1 LARLFFS
8 PKFFRMS
15 NKRGPAARLH
25 TCGRLLSACTC
36 CRCDG
41 ECGMHSAGEC
51 EGRATGEKNKRCS
64 SCTTA
69 VHKLKETAKL
79 EAERARWEEEEARQ
93 RAAVQEGLR
102 EQVRTKEEEV
112 RERDLKIQELEAMGA
127 AHEAAVQDVRRSG
140 RVAVAE
146 RSAVQM
152 DGCMQERETLLAWL
166 AKTKARSAGSS
177 DPEDGWDIIS
187 GQRKVLAVP
196 NPDQLP
202 APEVEGK
209 RRFDRFRS
217 LPEAIRLMVHSW
229 CIRAATWSMRQLP
242 HLREAYAH
250 AFVLLYQGPNSPAQ
264 VPHIDLLPGA
274 YQGSLA
280 CTVGPSTQI
289 FLPEESPSA
298 GDVAGKM
305 GVSVQNLMRDHSVLF
320 SMRDL
325 LLVPHFQ
332 DAFPS
337 QEVGDAC
344 LMEGGIVHRGP
355 ATQGAR
361 TSSGR
366 LQLFWVVTPTYHV
379 EHYNS
384 DSQTWVGEVEL
395 QMGVEGEKE
404 KRDALVKRAAE
415 RIVEHWDEYPSS
427 DNMPWNKLEALY
439 KDTVYFEVAK
449 QVAKQAKRETLKLVK
464 RKT

>member
-1 LARLFFS
+1 
-8 PKFFRMS
+8 
-15 NKRGPAARLH
+15 
-25 TCGRLLSACTC
+25 
-36 CRCDG
+36 
-41 ECGMHSAGEC
+41 
-51 EGRATGEKNKRCS
+51 
-64 SCTTA
+64 
-69 VHKLKETAKL
+69 
-79 EAERARWEEEEARQ
+79 
-93 RAAVQEGLR
+93 
-102 EQVRTKEEEV
+102 
-112 RERDLKIQELEAMGA
+112 
-127 AHEAAVQDVRRSG
+127 
-140 RVAVAE
+140 
-146 RSAVQM
+146 
-152 DGCMQERETLLAWL
+152 
-166 AKTKARSAGSS
+166 
-177 DPEDGWDIIS
+177 
-187 GQRKVLAVP
+187 
-196 NPDQLP
+196 
-202 APEVEGK
+202 
-209 RRFDRFRS
+209 
-217 LPEAIRLMVHSW
+217 
-229 CIRAATWSMRQLP
+229 
-242 HLREAYAH
+242 
-250 AFVLLYQGPNSPAQ
+250 
-264 VPHIDLLPGA
+264 
-274 YQGSLA
+274 
-280 CTVGPSTQI
+280 
-289 FLPEESPSA
+289 
-298 GDVAGKM
+298 
-305 GVSVQNLMRDHSVLF
+305 MRDHSVLF

-366 LQLFWVVTPTYHV
+366 LQLFWVVTPTYHI